1 MHELGFL
8 GKYLPEFGRIT
19 CLVQHD
25 LYHRYTIDEHTL
37 RAIGVVDDLANSRS
51 RTLDRYRQLYSDV
64 TDVSVLHL
72 GLLLH
77 DIGKGLGGGHTE
89 KGIVIAKRICSRLQ
103 LSEETTS
110 DVIFLIRQHV
120 LMSQISQRRDL
131 ADEKVI
137 ESFAAKVGSVERLR
151 MLCLLTYGDTSGV
164 GPGVWNEWKDALL
177 WELYLK
183 ALAVLS
189 PPDENEQ
196 NEPLR
201 QRIAQM
207 LASEVDL
214 DTVREHFSLL
224 PETYARHTQ
233 PQVIIEHIRL
243 AHSLNSRVVR
253 SSWRVNVQAR
263 CTDLH
268 VCARNRRGLFA
279 SIAGALTAQ
288 GVNILSVHLNTR
300 VDGLAVDSLKVR
312 DTVGEPITDPARW
325 EQIETEIARAVAGEI
340 DLAAAVERRLRT
352 QAPRL
357 GRRKAL
363 ACQRPGLPGTTSPP
377 TRALF
382 SKFGLRI
389 GWASPTGLPAL
400 SPDSISTLFLRRWQR
415 KRALRSMFCMSLTQR
430 ARS

>member
-1 MHELGFL
+1 
-8 GKYLPEFGRIT
+8 
-19 CLVQHD
+19 
-25 LYHRYTIDEHTL
+25 
-37 RAIGVVDDLANSRS
+37 
-51 RTLDRYRQLYSDV
+51 V

-363 ACQRPGLPGTTSPP
+363 AVPATRITWDNESSDKSTMLEVRTADRLGLAYRITS
-377 TRALF
+377 TLAGLDLDIVFAKVATEKSLALDVLYVTDA
-382 SKFGLRI
+382 KGQKL
-389 GWASPTGLPAL
+389 TDEQLPA
-400 SPDSISTLFLRRWQR
+400 IEAAIITTLG
-415 KRALRSMFCMSLTQR
+415 A
-430 ARS
+430 A